1 MDNVTFRST
10 PTPAD
15 KDSIREILSSSGFF
29 HDFEID
35 VAIELVEEALTKGT
49 TESGYHFV
57 FADHMGTTISYAC
70 FGPIPCTRHSFDLY
84 WIGTH
89 QDYRGKGLGKQVL
102 QRVENKVKQ
111 LNGRK
116 IYIETSSKPMY
127 VPTRQFY
134 LSNGYENEAIL
145 KNFYDEGD
153 DKVVYSKS
161 L

>member
-15 KDSIREILSSSGFF
+15 KAGIREILSSSGFF

-35 VAIELVEEALTKGT
+35 VAIELVEEALAKG
-49 TESGYHFV
+49 TESGYYFV

-102 QRVENKVKQ
+102 QRVENEIKQ

-127 VPTRQFY
+127 EPTRQFY
-134 LSNGYENEAIL
+134 LSNAYENEAIL